1 MTARIAVLASGR
13 GSNLQAIVDA
23 IAAGTL
29 DAEVVAVLSDKPDAS
44 ALLKVKPERRWARSP
59 KEFADR
65 AAFDAALGDALAGFA
80 PDWIV
85 CAGYMRI
92 LGEAFVQRFAGR
104 LINIHP
110 SLLPRYKG
118 LHTHARALEAGDAE
132 AGASVHFV
140 VPELDAGTV
149 LAQAHV
155 PVHAGD
161 TPEVLAQRVLAV
173 EHPLLIASL
182 RWLVAGRVAE
192 RHGQLHVDGH
202 PLFSPL
208 RLDCAGELN
217 AWVQAHTRC

>member
-44 ALLKVKPERRWARSP
+44 ALLKVAPEQRWAQSP
-59 KEFADR
+59 KAFTDR
-65 AAFDAALGDALAGFA
+65 AAFDAALGDALTGFA

-110 SLLPRYKG
+110 SLLPKYKG

-149 LAQAHV
+149 LAQARV
-155 PVHAGD
+155 PVQAGD
-161 TPEVLAQRVLAV
+161 TPEALAQRVLAV

-182 RWLVAGRVAE
+182 RWLVGGRVAE
-192 RHGQLHVDGH
+192 RHGQLQVDGH

-217 AWVQAHTRC
+217 A

>member
-23 IAAGTL
+23 IVAGTL

-65 AAFDAALGDALAGFA
+65 AAFDQALGDALAGFA

-192 RHGQLHVDGH
+192 RHGQLQVDGH

>member
-65 AAFDAALGDALAGFA
+65 AAFDQALGDALAGFA

-110 SLLPRYKG
+110 SLLPKYKG

-192 RHGQLHVDGH
+192 RHGQLQVDGH